1 AAADKLTKDMADA
14 ALPTFNKIM
23 DILGLQ
29 TMQASEQE
37 REEIERMVADRNR
50 LRSEK
55 KFKEADELR
64 KKLLD
69 RSIEL
74 LDHKGRT
81 VWVKRER
88 HESEDIDSQ
97 FSLFCASCCTS
108 ELMSPYGGGL

>member
-1 AAADKLTKDMADA
+1 MG
-14 ALPTFNKIM
+14 
-23 DILGLQ
+23 ILGLQ
-29 TMQASEQE
+29 IAQAGDQE
-37 REEIERMVADRNR
+37 RKEIEQLVADRNR
-50 LRSEK
+50 LRAEK

-88 HESEDIDSQ
+88 IE
-97 FSLFCASCCTS
+97 
-108 ELMSPYGGGL
+108 

>member
-1 AAADKLTKDMADA
+1 VTKLNQYAAADKLTKEMAEA
-14 ALPTFNKIM
+14 ALPAFEKIM
-23 DILGLQ
+23 GILGLLIA
-29 TMQASEQE
+29 QAGDQE
-37 REEIERMVADRNR
+37 RKEMEQLVADRNR
-50 LRSEK
+50 LRAEK

-88 HESEDIDSQ
+88 IE
-97 FSLFCASCCTS
+97 
-108 ELMSPYGGGL
+108 